1 MSDNLSCQIY
11 RVFIRA
17 TPEEIW
23 EAITTPSFT
32 TRYFHG
38 AAIEVRGNRVTSHGP
53 DGSTWVMPRSS
64 RRTAR
69 TGSPTVGSPSTTPR
83 WRRKPRAGSP
93 GRSKSVTAASA
104 CCRSPTTSSRVR
116 RRPRKVSRGPLDV
129 RVERLKTLLET
140 GQPLLQSESGAVI
153 GVELQ
158 GCRAWLHRHACPH
171 RLAPARERLDAPF
184 IGERLD
190 DPKASP

>member
-53 DGSTWVMPRSS
+53 DGSTWGDAEVFEADRPHRLSYGWQSLYDPEMAKEAPS
-64 RRTAR
+64 RVTWEIEERD
-69 TGSPTVGSPSTTPR
+69 GGVCML
-83 WRRKPRAGSP
+83 
-93 GRSKSVTAASA
+93 SVTHDPVSYTHLP
-104 CCRSPTTSSRVR
+104 RRQEGG
-116 RRPRKVSRGPLDV
+116 RRPRRRSPLPRSGRTPGRARGLS
-129 RVERLKTLLET
+129 L
-140 GQPLLQSESGAVI
+140 I
-153 GVELQ
+153 
-158 GCRAWLHRHACPH
+158 H
-171 RLAPARERLDAPF
+171 
-184 IGERLD
+184 I
-190 DPKASP
+190 